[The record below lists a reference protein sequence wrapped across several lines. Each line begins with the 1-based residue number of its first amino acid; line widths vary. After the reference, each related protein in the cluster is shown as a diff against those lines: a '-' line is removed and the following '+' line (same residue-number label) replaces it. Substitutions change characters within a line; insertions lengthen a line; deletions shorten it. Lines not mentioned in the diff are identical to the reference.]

1 MYGKDYS
8 INEDSEK
15 SNVVRLSWNFIRFCQ
30 FLMEIVFWQ
39 NLSEK
44 DTNQICFDVLT
55 CQQWDLFRLPK
66 TIYSYDCETNPKLI
80 QIEPI
85 VPIVRINFN
94 RGLK

>member
-55 CQQWDLFRLPK
+55 C
-66 TIYSYDCETNPKLI
+66 
-80 QIEPI
+80 
-85 VPIVRINFN
+85 
-94 RGLK
+94 